1 MDTEKLKYLLKK
13 YNSRSAT
20 PEEKRLVEDW
30 YERVGTEIPAM
41 AEDELLPLKENI
53 FSQVKANITSN
64 KPKSRN
70 SIALSFMRAHLS
82 KAAVLTALIMGA
94 AYFYFKQPK
103 LKSTAN
109 QIVQVKK
116 EIKPG
121 GDNAILQ
128 LADGSTITLNEAA
141 NGHLANQQGIKVT
154 KTKSGELVYS
164 VTNQTSQNRAMLN
177 TVSTPK
183 GGQYHL
189 ILVDKTEVWLNSG
202 SSITFPTAFSGKD
215 RKVKITGEVYF
226 EVAKD
231 KTKPFIVNTNRSEI
245 SVLGTHFN
253 INAYPDEE
261 AEATT
266 LLEGSV
272 KVKRNQEMV
281 LLKPGQQASID
292 HRAQRI
298 NLREIDNPEA
308 IIAWKNGYF
317 QFERADLASVMRQI
331 SRWYDADVRYNGA
344 FPVKEYTGKIPRKV
358 GVNKLIEMLSYSGIH
373 CTINNNQIIVNPK

>member
-53 FSQVKANITSN
+53 FSHVKANITSN

-121 GDNAILQ
+121 GDHAILQ

-358 GVNKLIEMLSYSGIH
+358 SVNKLIEMLSYSGIH